1 MKNLFFGACLLISI
15 GAYSQQ
21 VARSLTAST
30 GLFIGFYEYKP
41 VDYDASHKYPLII
54 FLHGIGERGNG
65 STELNRVLTNA
76 IPKYINAGHNMR
88 FTSLSG
94 VPETF
99 LVLSPQLN
107 ASYGTWQNIYVD
119 EMLKYA
125 KANMS
130 IDTNRIFLTG
140 LSLGGGGVWKYTS
153 TSLAN
158 ASTFA
163 SIAVTCGI
171 CDWVNMCNLANA
183 NLPVWAF
190 HAQDDG
196 TVNVA
201 CTNSAISQIQACN
214 PAVQPIKTIYPSG
227 NHWIWDMSYDT
238 TLNWQNPNVYEWFL
252 GQGKNLPINKLP
264 IANAGPDKVI
274 TLPYSDVNL
283 NASASTDQDGTIKRY
298 IWRMIQSPGG
308 GWMENPSISNTY
320 AHNLSQGVYKFELE
334 VVDDRAGWTKD
345 TLMVTVNPTAMNLPP
360 VAAAGPDTTS
370 VSLVVNIDAS
380 KSYDPDGFV
389 SSYKWR
395 QLSGP
400 SSAFFACTTCS
411 ATNISN
417 LANGT
422 YRLEVEVTDNIGAK
436 TKDTLQV
443 MEAGSILPAGILY
456 FKGKNLGSENIL
468 QWATVSEFNSD
479 HFEIQRSADGR
490 NFVSIGQ
497 VSASGMS
504 KNTKEYKFTDDHA
517 PEKLS
522 YYRLMQVDQDGSIHY
537 STIVSVNNNKGKWV
551 IETYPNPVVD
561 EMQLQVTGGEM
572 GAMNIR
578 IINQHGQLIRNIS
591 IEKHTEELSTRVNL
605 KTLPSGIYFLEI
617 RLGDTV
623 KEIRKVIKE

>member
-1 MKNLFFGACLLISI
+1 MKNLIFGACLLISI

-21 VARSLTAST
+21 VAKSLTAST

-41 VDYDASHKYPLII
+41 VDYDPTKKYPIII

-76 IPKYINAGHNMR
+76 IPKYINAGHPMT

-94 VPETF
+94 VRETF

-107 ASYGTWQNIYVD
+107 ASYGTWQNVYVD

-125 KANMS
+125 KANLS

-140 LSLGGGGVWKYTS
+140 LSLGGGGVWKYVS
-153 TSLAN
+153 TSQSN

-171 CDWVNMCNLANA
+171 CDWSNLCYVANA

-201 CTNSAISQIQACN
+201 CTNSAISTIQSCN
-214 PAVQPIKTIYPSG
+214 PTVQPIKTIYPSG

-238 TLNWQNPNVYEWFL
+238 AYNWQNPNVFEWFL
-252 GQGKNLPINKLP
+252 GQGRNLPINKLP
-264 IANAGPDKVI
+264 IAKAGPDKVI

-283 NASASTDQDGTIKRY
+283 NGLASIDADGTIKRY
-298 IWRMIQSPGG
+298 IWKMIQSPGG
-308 GWMENPSISNTY
+308 GWMENPSIANTW

-345 TLMVTVNPTAMNLPP
+345 TIMVTVNPTAMNLPP

-380 KSYDPDGFV
+380 SSYDPDGFV

-417 LANGT
+417 LANGM
-422 YRLEVEVTDNIGAK
+422 YRLELEVTDNLGAK

-443 MEAGSILPAGILY
+443 NEAGSILPAGILY
-456 FKGKNLGSENIL
+456 FKGKNQGSENIL

-490 NFVSIGQ
+490 NFSAIGQ
-497 VSASGMS
+497 VAASGMS

-537 STIVSVNNNKGKWV
+537 STVVSVNNNKGKWV

-561 EMQLQVTGGEM
+561 EMQLQVTGLEM

-591 IEKHTEELSTRVNL
+591 IEKHTEELSTRINL
-605 KTLPSGIYFLEI
+605 KTLPGGIYFLEL

>member
-1 MKNLFFGACLLISI
+1 LECDFLKSLF
-15 GAYSQQ
+15 Q
-21 VARSLTAST
+21 
-30 GLFIGFYEYKP
+30 
-41 VDYDASHKYPLII
+41 SHKHHPLAPI
-54 FLHGIGERGNG
+54 FLSN
-65 STELNRVLTNA
+65 
-76 IPKYINAGHNMR
+76 Y
-88 FTSLSG
+88 
-94 VPETF
+94 
-99 LVLSPQLN
+99 LN
-107 ASYGTWQNIYVD
+107 ALLV
-119 EMLKYA
+119 
-125 KANMS
+125 
-130 IDTNRIFLTG
+130 FL
-140 LSLGGGGVWKYTS
+140 
-153 TSLAN
+153 
-158 ASTFA
+158 
-163 SIAVTCGI
+163 
-171 CDWVNMCNLANA
+171 
-183 NLPVWAF
+183 
-190 HAQDDG
+190 
-196 TVNVA
+196 
-201 CTNSAISQIQACN
+201 
-214 PAVQPIKTIYPSG
+214 
-227 NHWIWDMSYDT
+227 
-238 TLNWQNPNVYEWFL
+238 
-252 GQGKNLPINKLP
+252 
-264 IANAGPDKVI
+264 
-274 TLPYSDVNL
+274 
-283 NASASTDQDGTIKRY
+283 
-298 IWRMIQSPGG
+298 
-308 GWMENPSISNTY
+308 
-320 AHNLSQGVYKFELE
+320 FELE

-345 TLMVTVNPTAMNLPP
+345 TLTVTVNPTAMNLPP

-422 YRLEVEVTDNIGAK
+422 YKLEVEVTDNLGAK

>member
-1 MKNLFFGACLLISI
+1 MSMC
-15 GAYSQQ
+15 AYSQQ
-21 VARSLTAST
+21 VARSVTAPS

-41 VDYDASHKYPLII
+41 VDYNPTKKYPLII

-76 IPKYINAGHNMR
+76 IPKYINAGHTMT

-94 VPETF
+94 VQETF
-99 LVLSPQLN
+99 LVLSPQLS
-107 ASYGTWQNIYVD
+107 ASYGTWQNVYVD

-130 IDTNRIFLTG
+130 VDTNRIFLTG
-140 LSLGGGGVWKYTS
+140 LSLGGGGVWKYVS
-153 TSLAN
+153 TSLSN

-171 CDWVNMCNLANA
+171 CDWSNLCYVANA

-201 CTNSAISQIQACN
+201 CTNSAISTIQSCN

-238 TLNWQNPNVYEWFL
+238 AYNWQNPNVFEWFL

-264 IANAGPDKVI
+264 IAKAGPDKVI

-283 NASASTDQDGTIKRY
+283 NGMASTDADGTIKRY
-298 IWRMIQSPGG
+298 IWKMIQSPGG
-308 GWMENPSISNTY
+308 GWMENPSVGNTY

-345 TLMVTVNPTAMNLPP
+345 TVMVTVNPTALNLPP

-380 KSYDPDGFV
+380 SSYDPDGFV

-400 SSAFFACTTCS
+400 SSAFFGCTTCA

-417 LANGT
+417 LANGI

-468 QWATVSEFNSD
+468 EWATVSEFNSD

-490 NFVSIGQ
+490 SFESIGS
-497 VSASGMS
+497 VKASGMS
-504 KNTKEYKFTDDHA
+504 KNTTEYKFTDNVA

-522 YYRLMQVDQDGSIHY
+522 YYRLMQVDQDGSVHY
-537 STIVSVNNNKGKWV
+537 STIVSVNNKKGKWL

-561 EMQLQVTGGEM
+561 EMQLQVSGAEM
-572 GAMNIR
+572 GSMNVR
-578 IINQHGQLIRNIS
+578 IINQQGQLIRNIS
-591 IEKHTEELSTRVNL
+591 IQKRTEDVTTRVSL
-605 KTLPSGIYFLEI
+605 KTLPNGIYFLEV
-617 RLGDTV
+617 RLGETV
-623 KEIRKVIKE
+623 KEIRKIIKE